1 VPRPH
6 GGAQAPLD
14 RGEAACHCID
24 EPCGSTRNLRKPYNR
39 AWPDASTLAGYADAG
54 RQCRERGLR
63 LGELGR
69 AAGLSHGFLSQIE
82 HGKVLPSLS
91 SLFDIAAALKVPAA
105 DLLALEG

>member
-1 VPRPH
+1 
-6 GGAQAPLD
+6 
-14 RGEAACHCID
+14 
-24 EPCGSTRNLRKPYNR
+24 
-39 AWPDASTLAGYADAG
+39 
-54 RQCRERGLR
+54 